1 MRFMVIVKAN
11 KDSEAGKMPS
21 KEMLMA
27 MGSSMKNWQ
36 KQGYCLP
43 RKSCRQAP
51 RVREL
56 NSRERNARSSTARLP
71 RPRN

>member
-43 RKSCRQAP
+43 RKAFKQAP
-51 RVREL
+51 RAREL
-56 NSRERNARSSTARLP
+56 DSRERNAPSLTDHLR